1 MKDNTLENFPK
12 YYTRLFNGI
21 TDALEALQ
29 KQNYIEAQDILMK
42 AQQDAE
48 EMYLEDGDEE
58 EDDDEDDEIGG
69 YSWQFDRIIKETEEL
84 ERKSLIHESVELFR
98 MLRQEKGTHPED
110 PPQNH

>member
-1 MKDNTLENFPK
+1 MNDGQNGQRGDKMKGSPK
-12 YYTRLFNGI
+12 Y
-21 TDALEALQ
+21 
-29 KQNYIEAQDILMK
+29 
-42 AQQDAE
+42 
-48 EMYLEDGDEE
+48 
-58 EDDDEDDEIGG
+58 